1 MAFINQTLGKYIGD
15 KINKSD
21 FFFDDTLIDF
31 YENSN
36 EIDVFVNLFKTA
48 IMPFTTRMQN
58 VNRWLE
64 VGIGD
69 GTKLLKILPL
79 LNSNTK
85 IDLTFLEPSDKW
97 LHQLNIS
104 GNLDKIR
111 KLQNVKVNLNG
122 SNITFEDYV
131 NEKNVFNF
139 DFISFIHI
147 IHNSD
152 LSETLFD
159 FIDKKRNG
167 KDFYLLITLENE
179 TNDLYKMRKLLYE
192 KIDIDLPISQLSY
205 IEEEIKERKFEYSK
219 FNTRNKELNIK
230 PQEIINNNNHW
241 FYPFL
246 LGCKYAGFKTLYSKR
261 KRDKI
266 YDIVNDYLREINKID
281 INDTTI
287 VATIKY

>member
-1 MAFINQTLGKYIGD
+1 MAFINNTLGKYIGD
-15 KINKSD
+15 KIHKTD
-21 FFFDDTLIDF
+21 FFYDDTLIDF

-48 IMPFTTRMQN
+48 IMSSTTRMQN

-79 LNSNTK
+79 LNNNTK

-104 GNLDKIR
+104 GNLDKI
-111 KLQNVKVNLNG
+111 KKMQNVKVNLNG
-122 SNITFEDYV
+122 RNLTFEDYV
-131 NEKNVFNF
+131 NKENTFNF

-147 IHNSD
+147 LHNSD
-152 LSETLFD
+152 LSKTLFD

-167 KDFYLLITLENE
+167 KGFYLLITLENE
-179 TNDLYKMRKLLYE
+179 TNDLYKMRKLLYD
-192 KIDIDLPISQLSY
+192 KIQIDLPVSQLSY
-205 IEEEIKERKFEYSK
+205 IEEEVKKRKFAYSEFK
-219 FNTRNKELNIK
+219 TANKKLNIT
-230 PQEIINNNNHW
+230 PQEIISNKNHW
-241 FYPFL
+241 FYSFL
-246 LGCKYAGFKTLYSKR
+246 LGCKYSEFKTIYSEK
-261 KRDKI
+261 KKNKI
-266 YDIVNDYLREINKID
+266 FDIVSDYLQKITTID

-287 VATIKY
+287 LATIN